1 VDIVLGVSM
10 APSTVRMVLV
20 EGENGD
26 GATVDQDG
34 FPVAA
39 AAHNVN
45 PATLTAADQVM
56 AAILG
61 TREGAAAGGYRLAS
75 TGVTWADPVEAGA
88 LQEALAARKVE
99 NIMLVSAFLAAAA
112 LAQAHGSIIGYA
124 YTGLLFI
131 EPDCATLAV
140 VDSTDGSVADL
151 RRASLPDDDA
161 DAVAELTALAAD
173 AGRLQP
179 PPQGLFVVGSN
190 GVDVGMIKAELDA
203 ATPLTVSA
211 PTEPES
217 ALARGAAL
225 ASAHAPL
232 CDWSTSA
239 FAYAH
244 DPGTGAVDPVA
255 AVYDDGESER
265 RAYSAAPDEA
275 SFYPAV
281 GEAEFLAEDTGRDR
295 RPFLVALGVMM
306 IFVFGVA
313 ALAIS
318 LALDIRPS
326 VSNRPSL
333 GRSVV
338 VPARPAPLPA
348 QAPAVPA
355 LAPAAPVAPVP
366 APAAPPPA
374 VVAPV
379 IPVPVPVAP
388 IPAPQLPGPIPGL
401 GPLDPGPPPAMP
413 GPWGPGPGH
422 GPWAP
427 GPRPG
432 PAGPGPMP
440 GIPHGPGPGFPGI
453 PHGPGP
459 GLPHLP
465 GLPGFHL

>member
-1 VDIVLGVSM
+1 MDLVLGMSM

-20 EGENGD
+20 EGTNGD

-34 FPVAA
+34 FPVATA
-39 AAHNVN
+39 ANTGNA
-45 PATLTAADQVM
+45 PTLTAANQVM

-61 TREGAAAGGYRLAS
+61 TREGAAQGGYRLAA
-75 TGVTWADPVEAGA
+75 TGVTCADAVEAGA
-88 LQEALAARKVE
+88 LRDALAAHKVE

-112 LAQAHGSIIGYA
+112 LAQSFGTTTGYA
-124 YTGLLFI
+124 HTGLLFI
-131 EPDCATLAV
+131 EPECATLAV
-140 VDSTDGSVADL
+140 VDSTDGSITDV
-151 RRASLPDDDA
+151 RRASLPDDDT

-173 AGRLQP
+173 AVRLQP
-179 PPQGLFVVGSN
+179 CPQGLFVVGSN
-190 GVDVGMIKAELDA
+190 GVDVGMIKAELEA
-203 ATPLTVSA
+203 ASPLTVSA

-232 CDWSTSA
+232 FDWSTNA
-239 FAYAH
+239 LAYAQ
-244 DPGTGAVDPVA
+244 DPGTGAADPVVP
-255 AVYDDGESER
+255 VYDGAEGTGSQP
-265 RAYSAAPDEA
+265 RAYSAAPDA
-275 SFYPAV
+275 ADFYTTV
-281 GEAEFLAEDTGRDR
+281 GDAEFLADETELGR
-295 RPFLVALGVMM
+295 RPFLVALGVLMV
-306 IFVFGVA
+306 FVFGVA
-313 ALAIS
+313 ALTIS

-326 VSNRPSL
+326 VDKRPSL

-348 QAPAVPA
+348 PPPAAPAIAPA
-355 LAPAAPVAPVP
+355 APAPAPAAPV
-366 APAAPPPA
+366 APPPA

-379 IPVPVPVAP
+379 MPVPIAP
-388 IPAPQLPGPIPGL
+388 IPGPGPL
-401 GPLDPGPPPAMP
+401 APGPPPAMPGP

-432 PAGPGPMP
+432 P
-440 GIPHGPGPGFPGI
+440 PGPGLPGI

>member
-1 VDIVLGVSM
+1 MDLVLGMSM

-20 EGENGD
+20 EGKNGD

-34 FPVAA
+34 FPVATA
-39 AAHNVN
+39 ANTSNA
-45 PATLTAADQVM
+45 ATLTAANQVM

-61 TREGAAAGGYRLAS
+61 TRESATQGGYRLAA
-75 TGVTWADPVEAGA
+75 TGVTCADPVEAGA
-88 LQEALAARKVE
+88 LRDMLAAHQVE

-112 LAQAHGSIIGYA
+112 LAQSFGTTIGYA
-124 YTGLLFI
+124 HTGLLFI
-131 EPDCATLAV
+131 EPECATLAV
-140 VDSTDGSVADL
+140 VDSTDGSITDV
-151 RRASLPDDDA
+151 RRASLPDDDT

-173 AGRLQP
+173 AVRLQP
-179 PPQGLFVVGSN
+179 CPQGLFVVGSN
-190 GVDVGMIKAELDA
+190 GVDVGMIKAALEA
-203 ATPLTVSA
+203 ASPLTVSA

-232 CDWSTSA
+232 FDWSTSA
-239 FAYAH
+239 LAYAQ
-244 DPGTGAVDPVA
+244 DPGTGAADPVVP
-255 AVYDDGESER
+255 VYDPAEGTDSQQ
-265 RAYSAAPDEA
+265 RAYSAAPDDTN
-275 SFYPAV
+275 SYPAV
-281 GEAEFLAEDTGRDR
+281 GDAEFLADETELGR
-295 RPFLVALGVMM
+295 RPFLVALGVLM

-313 ALAIS
+313 ALTIS

-326 VSNRPSL
+326 VDKRPSL

-348 QAPAVPA
+348 P
-355 LAPAAPVAPVP
+355 APAAPMIAPAAPAAPAP

-379 IPVPVPVAP
+379 IPAPIAP
-388 IPAPQLPGPIPGL
+388 IPGPGPL
-401 GPLDPGPPPAMP
+401 APGPPPPMP
-413 GPWGPGPGH
+413 GPWGPGPGPGPLAPGH
-422 GPWAP
+422 GP
-427 GPRPG
+427 GPP
-432 PAGPGPMP
+432 GPGPMP